1 MCVYIYIYKPN
12 KCEDLFWEMQLA
24 YLAGTLCVWGESIE
38 MGLEKE
44 VKITQMCRL
53 LEESGF
59 WSVLT
64 LVS

>member
-1 MCVYIYIYKPN
+1 M
-12 KCEDLFWEMQLA
+12 
-24 YLAGTLCVWGESIE
+24 WGESIE

-44 VKITQMCRL
+44 IKITQMCRL